1 MSKKVK
7 KNHTGVQKYNRIL
20 QVLIQN
26 ARENDFKYDLKDF
39 QQKASSL
46 YGGFRDKSIKTI
58 NSKSVA
64 EAKEVT
70 LKPTQRK
77 YKERVTRINAI
88 DVPNYWFDG
97 EYAWYDIGEYVIEF
111 SQTYPTIPIV
121 IKSAKNR
128 LSFVGTIKEY
138 DSSIMQEFTEKL
150 RIEFENDSGATF
162 VGTKGQKG
170 KAKRQFAFWGDSRN
184 EDDFPDVIEQ
194 RQISAEMQ
202 KIVDERE
209 EFIDTKRKLKELAKK
224 ESKKAEKKLL
234 PKIESVKPTLK
245 KITKKEV
252 KKPTENN
259 VAEIRKLI
267 DDLQKREDK
276 LIEMVKNKLI
286 SKSEFKKQQTQ
297 ISKGIIELTQKLEK
311 GGLIK

>member
-26 ARENDFKYDLKDF
+26 ARKNDFKYVLKEL

-58 NSKSVA
+58 TAESVA
-64 EAKEVT
+64 EAKPVL

-77 YKERVTRINAI
+77 YKESVTKIKAI
-88 DVPNYWFDG
+88 DVPNYWFDD
-97 EYAWYDIGEYVIEF
+97 EFAWYEIGEWVIEF

-138 DSSIMQEFTEKL
+138 GSSIMQEFTEKL

-170 KAKRQFAFWGDSRN
+170 KGKRQFAFWGLSSR
-184 EDDFPDVIEQ
+184 EDDFPNVIEQ

-209 EFIDTKRKLKELAKK
+209 EFIDTKRKLKKLAKK

-234 PKIESVKPTLK
+234 PKIDSVKPTLK

-276 LIEMVKNKLI
+276 LIDMVKNKLI

-297 ISKGIIELTQKLEK
+297 ISKDISELTRKLEK
-311 GGLIK
+311 GGLI

>member
-26 ARENDFKYDLKDF
+26 ARKNDFKYVLKEL

-58 NSKSVA
+58 TAESVA
-64 EAKEVT
+64 EAKPVL

-77 YKERVTRINAI
+77 YKESVTKIKAI
-88 DVPNYWFDG
+88 DVPNYWFDD
-97 EYAWYDIGEYVIEF
+97 EFAWYEIGEWVIEF

-138 DSSIMQEFTEKL
+138 GSSIMQEFTEKL
-150 RIEFENDSGATF
+150 RIEFENKSDATF

-170 KAKRQFAFWGDSRN
+170 KGKRQFAFWGLSSR

-209 EFIDTKRKLKELAKK
+209 EFIDTKRKLKKLAKK

-234 PKIESVKPTLK
+234 PKIDSVKPTLK
-245 KITKKEV
+245 KITKKESD
-252 KKPTENN
+252 KTNEDKIKLSELRIK
-259 VAEIRKLI
+259 EIEMLK
-267 DDLQKREDK
+267 DDLKAGIYTKEEYKAEREK
-276 LIEMVKNKLI
+276 IMNKY
-286 SKSEFKKQQTQ
+286 
-297 ISKGIIELTQKLEK
+297 EK

>member
-26 ARENDFKYDLKDF
+26 ARKNDFKYVLKEL

-58 NSKSVA
+58 TAESVA
-64 EAKEVT
+64 EAKPVL

-77 YKERVTRINAI
+77 YKESVTKIKAI
-88 DVPNYWFDG
+88 DVPNYWFDD
-97 EYAWYDIGEYVIEF
+97 EFAWYDIGEWVIEF

-128 LSFVGTIKEY
+128 LSFMGTIKEY
-138 DSSIMQEFTEKL
+138 GSSIMQEFTEKL
-150 RIEFENDSGATF
+150 RIEFENKSDATF

-170 KAKRQFAFWGDSRN
+170 KGKRQFAFWGLSSR
-184 EDDFPDVIEQ
+184 EDDFPNVIEQ

-209 EFIDTKRKLKELAKK
+209 EFIDTKRKLKKLAKK

-234 PKIESVKPTLK
+234 PKIDSVKPTLK
-245 KITKKEV
+245 KITKKESD
-252 KKPTENN
+252 KTNEDKIKLSELRIK
-259 VAEIRKLI
+259 EIEMLK
-267 DDLQKREDK
+267 DDLKAGIYTKEEYKAEREK
-276 LIEMVKNKLI
+276 IMNKY
-286 SKSEFKKQQTQ
+286 
-297 ISKGIIELTQKLEK
+297 EK

>member
-26 ARENDFKYDLKDF
+26 ARKNDFKYVLKEL
-39 QQKASSL
+39 QLKASSL

-58 NSKSVA
+58 TAESVA
-64 EAKEVT
+64 EAKPVL

-77 YKERVTRINAI
+77 YKESVTKIKAI
-88 DVPNYWFDG
+88 DVPNYWFDD
-97 EYAWYDIGEYVIEF
+97 EFAWYDIGEWVIEF

-121 IKSAKNR
+121 IKSEKNR

-138 DSSIMQEFTEKL
+138 GSSIMQEFTEKL

-170 KAKRQFAFWGDSRN
+170 KGKRQFAFWGLSSR
-184 EDDFPDVIEQ
+184 EDDFPNVIEQ

-209 EFIDTKRKLKELAKK
+209 EFIDTKRKLKKLAKK

-234 PKIESVKPTLK
+234 PKIDSVKPTLK
-245 KITKKEV
+245 KITKKESD
-252 KKPTENN
+252 KTNEDKIKLSELRIK
-259 VAEIRKLI
+259 EIEMLK
-267 DDLQKREDK
+267 DDLKAGIYTKEEYKAEREK
-276 LIEMVKNKLI
+276 IMNKY
-286 SKSEFKKQQTQ
+286 
-297 ISKGIIELTQKLEK
+297 EK

>member
-1 MSKKVK
+1 MKKKVNK
-7 KNHTGVQKYNRIL
+7 KHLGVQKYNRIL

-26 ARENDFKYDLKDF
+26 ARKNDFKYVLKEL

-46 YGGFRDKSIKTI
+46 YGGFRDKGIKTI
-58 NSKSVA
+58 TAESVA
-64 EAKEVT
+64 EAKPVL

-77 YKERVTRINAI
+77 YKESVTKIKAI
-88 DVPNYWFDG
+88 DVPNYWFDD
-97 EYAWYDIGEYVIEF
+97 EFAWYDIGEWVIEF

-138 DSSIMQEFTEKL
+138 GSSIMQEFTEKL

-170 KAKRQFAFWGDSRN
+170 KGKRQFAFWGLSSR
-184 EDDFPDVIEQ
+184 EDDFPNVIEQ

-209 EFIDTKRKLKELAKK
+209 EFIDTKRKLKKLAKK

-234 PKIESVKPTLK
+234 PKIDSVKPTLK
-245 KITKKEV
+245 KITKKESD
-252 KKPTENN
+252 KTNEDKIKLSELRIK
-259 VAEIRKLI
+259 EIEMLK
-267 DDLQKREDK
+267 DDLKAGIYTKEEYKAEREK
-276 LIEMVKNKLI
+276 IMNKY
-286 SKSEFKKQQTQ
+286 
-297 ISKGIIELTQKLEK
+297 EK

>member
-26 ARENDFKYDLKDF
+26 ARESDFKYVLKEL

-58 NSKSVA
+58 TAESVA
-64 EAKEVT
+64 EAKPVL

-77 YKERVTRINAI
+77 YKESVTKIKAI
-88 DVPNYWFDG
+88 DVPNYWFDD
-97 EYAWYDIGEYVIEF
+97 EFAWYDIGEWVIEF

-128 LSFVGTIKEY
+128 LSFMGTIKEY
-138 DSSIMQEFTEKL
+138 GSSIMQEFTEKL

-170 KAKRQFAFWGDSRN
+170 KGKRQFAFWGLSSR
-184 EDDFPDVIEQ
+184 EDDFPNVIEQ

-209 EFIDTKRKLKELAKK
+209 EFIDTKRKLKKLAKK

-234 PKIESVKPTLK
+234 PKIDSVKPTLK
-245 KITKKEV
+245 KITKKESD
-252 KKPTENN
+252 KTNEDKIKLSELRIK
-259 VAEIRKLI
+259 EIEMLK
-267 DDLQKREDK
+267 DDLKAGIYTKEEYKAEREK
-276 LIEMVKNKLI
+276 IMNKY
-286 SKSEFKKQQTQ
+286 
-297 ISKGIIELTQKLEK
+297 EK

>member
-26 ARENDFKYDLKDF
+26 ARKNDFKYVLKEL

-58 NSKSVA
+58 TAESVA
-64 EAKEVT
+64 EAKPVL

-77 YKERVTRINAI
+77 YKESVTKIKAI
-88 DVPNYWFDG
+88 DVPNYWFDD
-97 EYAWYDIGEYVIEF
+97 EFAWYDIGEWVIEF

-138 DSSIMQEFTEKL
+138 GSSIMQEFTEKL

-170 KAKRQFAFWGDSRN
+170 KGKRQFAFWGLSSR
-184 EDDFPDVIEQ
+184 EDDFPNVIEQ

-209 EFIDTKRKLKELAKK
+209 EFIDTKRKLKKLAKK

-234 PKIESVKPTLK
+234 PKIDSVKPTLK
-245 KITKKEV
+245 KITKKESD
-252 KKPTENN
+252 KTNEDKIKLSELRIK
-259 VAEIRKLI
+259 EIEMLK
-267 DDLQKREDK
+267 DDLKAGIYTKEEYKAEREK
-276 LIEMVKNKLI
+276 IMNKY
-286 SKSEFKKQQTQ
+286 
-297 ISKGIIELTQKLEK
+297 EK

>member
-26 ARENDFKYDLKDF
+26 ARKNDFKYVLKEL

-58 NSKSVA
+58 TAESVA
-64 EAKEVT
+64 EAKPVL

-77 YKERVTRINAI
+77 YKESVTKIKAI
-88 DVPNYWFDG
+88 DVPNYWFDD
-97 EYAWYDIGEYVIEF
+97 EFAWYDIGEWVIEF

-128 LSFVGTIKEY
+128 LSFVGTIIEY
-138 DSSIMQEFTEKL
+138 GSSIMQEFTEKL

-170 KAKRQFAFWGDSRN
+170 KGKRQFAFWGLSSR

-209 EFIDTKRKLKELAKK
+209 EFIDTKRKLKKLAKK

-234 PKIESVKPTLK
+234 PKIDSVKPTLK
-245 KITKKEV
+245 KITKKESD
-252 KKPTENN
+252 KTNEDKIKLSELRIK
-259 VAEIRKLI
+259 EIEMLK
-267 DDLQKREDK
+267 DDLKAGIYTKEEYKAEREK
-276 LIEMVKNKLI
+276 IMNKY
-286 SKSEFKKQQTQ
+286 
-297 ISKGIIELTQKLEK
+297 EK

>member
-26 ARENDFKYDLKDF
+26 ARKSDFKYVLKEL

-58 NSKSVA
+58 TAESVA
-64 EAKEVT
+64 EAKPVL

-77 YKERVTRINAI
+77 YKESVTKIKAI
-88 DVPNYWFDG
+88 DVPNYWFDD
-97 EYAWYDIGEYVIEF
+97 EFAWYDIGEWVIEF

-121 IKSAKNR
+121 IKSEKNR

-138 DSSIMQEFTEKL
+138 GSSIMQEFTEKL

-170 KAKRQFAFWGDSRN
+170 KGKRQFAFWGLSSR

-209 EFIDTKRKLKELAKK
+209 EFIDTKRKLKKLAKK

-245 KITKKEV
+245 KITKKESD
-252 KKPTENN
+252 KTNEDKIKLSELRIK
-259 VAEIRKLI
+259 EIEMLK
-267 DDLQKREDK
+267 DDLKAGIYTKEEYKAEREK
-276 LIEMVKNKLI
+276 IMNKY
-286 SKSEFKKQQTQ
+286 
-297 ISKGIIELTQKLEK
+297 EK

>member
-26 ARENDFKYDLKDF
+26 ARESDFKYDLKDF

-58 NSKSVA
+58 TAKSVA

-88 DVPNYWFDG
+88 DVPNRWFDG
-97 EYAWYDIGEYVIEF
+97 EWTFYEIGEWVIDF
-111 SQTYPTIPIV
+111 SQAYPTIPVV
-121 IKSAKNR
+121 IKSAKNE
-128 LSFVGTIKEY
+128 LSFIG
-138 DSSIMQEFTEKL
+138 SIENYSGSIVQDFVEVL
-150 RIEFENDSGATF
+150 RDELKGDYQNTF
-162 VGTKGQKG
+162 IGVKAKPKGRR
-170 KAKRQFAFWGDSRN
+170 KRQFAFWGTTN
-184 EDDFPDVIEQ
+184 AEFPSVIEPIK
-194 RQISAEMQ
+194 ISDEI
-202 KIVDERE
+202 KEIVEKRE
-209 EFIDTKRKLKELAKK
+209 EIIDIKRKLKKLAKK

-245 KITKKEV
+245 KITKKESD
-252 KKPTENN
+252 KTNKDKIKLSELRIK
-259 VAEIRKLI
+259 EIEMLK
-267 DDLQKREDK
+267 DDLKAGIYTKEEYKAEREK
-276 LIEMVKNKLI
+276 IMNKY
-286 SKSEFKKQQTQ
+286 
-297 ISKGIIELTQKLEK
+297 EK

>member
-1 MSKKVK
+1 
-7 KNHTGVQKYNRIL
+7 
-20 QVLIQN
+20 VLIQN

-58 NSKSVA
+58 TAESVA
-64 EAKEVT
+64 EAKPVL

-77 YKERVTRINAI
+77 YKESVTKIKAI

-224 ESKKAEKKLL
+224 KSKKAEKKLL

-252 KKPTENN
+252 GKPTENN

-276 LIEMVKNKLI
+276 LIDMVKNKLI

-297 ISKGIIELTQKLEK
+297 ISKDISELTRKLEK